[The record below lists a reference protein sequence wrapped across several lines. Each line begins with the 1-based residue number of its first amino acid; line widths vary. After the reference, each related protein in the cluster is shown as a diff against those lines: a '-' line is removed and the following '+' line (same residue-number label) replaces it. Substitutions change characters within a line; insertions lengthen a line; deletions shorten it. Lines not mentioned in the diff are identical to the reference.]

1 MADDEDKTKVESPE
15 EGKGDQPPAK
25 DKSKMLMFIIIGV
38 VVLGLGVGGGIFLS
52 GSSSSSD
59 GEEMAEETTHESEK
73 KSSSHS
79 SKPKKKKK
87 ARSGHGESGDGS
99 GSIVYAIKDIVV
111 NPAGTAGSRFLSV
124 SFGFELAS
132 AELETAFED
141 REPLIRDALITILS
155 SKTVSQLTDAKQKEI
170 MRYQVRRRLSKL
182 LKTDGLE
189 GVYFTD
195 FVLQ

>member
-1 MADDEDKTKVESPE
+1 MADDKDKTKVESPE
-15 EGKGDQPPAK
+15 EGKEDQPQAK
-25 DKSKMLMFIIIGV
+25 GKSKMLLFIIIGV
-38 VVLGLGVGGGIFLS
+38 VVMGLGVGGGIFLS

-59 GEEMAEETTHESEK
+59 GDEIAEKATHETDK

-79 SKPKKKKK
+79 SKPEKKKK
-87 ARSGHGESGDGS
+87 AKSGHGEAGEGS

-111 NPAGTAGSRFLSV
+111 NPAGTGGSRFLSV

-132 AELETAFED
+132 VDLEMAFED